1 MKPSTTKNNNFFPY
15 ILLFVQPIFM
25 ATNIIVARGGVEYVP
40 PISLAFWRWFF
51 VFLIL
56 LPFFYSEIY
65 KKRKFLKK
73 EFYKLFFLGLMG
85 CGVCGAFPFIAGM
98 STTMAN
104 MGIIYT
110 SSPVFIVILSVF
122 LFSEK
127 ISLNRIVGL
136 IICLIG
142 VITIITKGN
151 FNYLI
156 NFSFTTGDFW
166 MLGAAIGW
174 ALYSIYLLNWKS
186 KFSLM
191 GRFTLIAFFGFIS
204 LLPFYILEESLF
216 FDTKFNSTF
225 LAWVLFAAI
234 SPGIIAF
241 SLYTKVQRYL
251 GASLTGF
258 TLYLFAVYGAIFGI
272 ILFEEML
279 LPFHYYGGA
288 LVFAGVY
295 IARKIKTI

>member
-204 LLPFYILEESLF
+204 LLPFYILEESIF

>member
-1 MKPSTTKNNNFFPY
+1 MKPSTTKNNNLFPY

-40 PISLAFWRWFF
+40 PISLAFWRWLF

-56 LPFFYSEIY
+56 FPFFYSEIY
-65 KKRKFLKK
+65 KKRIFLKK

-110 SSPVFIVILSVF
+110 SSPVFIIILSVF
-122 LFSEK
+122 LFREK
-127 ISLNRIVGL
+127 IGANRIIGL
-136 IICLIG
+136 IICLVG

-151 FNYLI
+151 INYLI
-156 NFSFTTGDFW
+156 DFRFTSGDFW

-204 LLPFYILEESLF
+204 LFPFYMIEETLI
-216 FDTKFNSTF
+216 FDTKFNSIF

-272 ILFEEML
+272 ILFEELL

-295 IARKIKTI
+295 IARKIKTV

>member
-110 SSPVFIVILSVF
+110 SSPVFIIILSVF
-122 LFSEK
+122 LFREK
-127 ISLNRIVGL
+127 IGANRIIGL
-136 IICLIG
+136 IICLVG

-151 FNYLI
+151 INYLI
-156 NFSFTTGDFW
+156 DFRFTTGDFW
-166 MLGAAIGW
+166 MLGAAVGW

-204 LLPFYILEESLF
+204 LFPFYMIEEALI
-216 FDTKFNSTF
+216 FDTKFNLIF
-225 LAWVLFAAI
+225 IAWVLFAAI

-295 IARKIKTI
+295 IARKIKTV

>member
-110 SSPVFIVILSVF
+110 SSPVFIIILSVF
-122 LFSEK
+122 LFREK
-127 ISLNRIVGL
+127 IRANRIIGL
-136 IICLIG
+136 IICLVG

-151 FNYLI
+151 INYLI
-156 NFSFTTGDFW
+156 DFRFTSGDFW

-204 LLPFYILEESLF
+204 LFPFYILEESLF

>member
-73 EFYKLFFLGLMG
+73 EFNKLFFLGLMG

-110 SSPVFIVILSVF
+110 SSPVFIIILSVF

-204 LLPFYILEESLF
+204 LFPFYILEESLF

-288 LVFAGVY
+288 LVFTGVY

>member
-65 KKRKFLKK
+65 KKKKFLKK

-110 SSPVFIVILSVF
+110 SSPVFIIILSVF
-122 LFSEK
+122 LFREK
-127 ISLNRIVGL
+127 IGANRIIGL
-136 IICLIG
+136 IICLVG

-151 FNYLI
+151 INYLI
-156 NFSFTTGDFW
+156 DFRFTSGDFW

-204 LLPFYILEESLF
+204 LFPFYILEESLF

-279 LPFHYYGGA
+279 MPFHYYGGA

>member
-56 LPFFYSEIY
+56 LPFFYTEIY

-204 LLPFYILEESLF
+204 LLPFYILEESIF

>member
-1 MKPSTTKNNNFFPY
+1 MKPSTTKNNNLFPY

-40 PISLAFWRWFF
+40 PISLAFWRWLF

-56 LPFFYSEIY
+56 FPFFYSEIY
-65 KKRKFLKK
+65 KKRVFLKK
-73 EFYKLFFLGLMG
+73 EFFKLFFLGLMG

-110 SSPVFIVILSVF
+110 SSPVFIIILSVF
-122 LFSEK
+122 LFREK
-127 ISLNRIVGL
+127 IGANRIIGL
-136 IICLIG
+136 IICLVG

-151 FNYLI
+151 LNYLI
-156 NFSFTTGDFW
+156 DFRFTSGDFW

-191 GRFTLIAFFGFIS
+191 GRFTLIAFFGFIC
-204 LLPFYILEESLF
+204 LLPFYMIEEALI
-216 FDTKFNSTF
+216 FDTKFNLIF

-295 IARKIKTI
+295 IARKIKTV

>member
-1 MKPSTTKNNNFFPY
+1 MRPSTTRKNNFFPY
-15 ILLFVQPIFM
+15 LLLFVQPVFM

-51 VFLIL
+51 VFVIL
-56 LPFFYSEIY
+56 LPFFYAEIY
-65 KKRKFLKK
+65 KKKKYLKK
-73 EFYKLFFLGLMG
+73 EAFKLFFLGLMG

-110 SSPVFIVILSVF
+110 SSPVFIIILSVF
-122 LFSEK
+122 LFGEK
-127 ISLNRIVGL
+127 VGLNRIIGL
-136 IICLIG
+136 VICLVG
-142 VITIITKGN
+142 VITIISKGN
-151 FNYLI
+151 LNYLL
-156 NFSFTTGDFW
+156 NLSFISGDFW

-191 GRFTLIAFFGFIS
+191 GRFTLIAFFGFLS
-204 LLPFYILEESLF
+204 LLPFYLVEQTFIF
-216 FDTKFNSTF
+216 KTNFNLIF
-225 LAWVLFAAI
+225 LGWVLFAAV

-241 SLYTKVQRYL
+241 TLYTKVQRYL

-272 ILFEEML
+272 IIFEEML
-279 LPFHYYGGA
+279 MTFHYLGGA
-288 LVFAGVY
+288 LVFVGVY
-295 IARKIKTI
+295 LARQMSIR

>member
-1 MKPSTTKNNNFFPY
+1 
-15 ILLFVQPIFM
+15 
-25 ATNIIVARGGVEYVP
+25 
-40 PISLAFWRWFF
+40 
-51 VFLIL
+51 
-56 LPFFYSEIY
+56 
-65 KKRKFLKK
+65 
-73 EFYKLFFLGLMG
+73 MG

-204 LLPFYILEESLF
+204 LFPFYILEESLF

-241 SLYTKVQRYL
+241 SLYTYAQKYL
-251 GASLTGF
+251 GATTTGL
-258 TLYLFAVYGAIFGI
+258 TLYLFTVYGAFYGI
-272 ILFEEML
+272 VFFNENLEIY
-279 LPFHYYGGA
+279 HYVSTI
-288 LVFAGVY
+288 LVFLGIYLVKK
-295 IARKIKTI
+295 KIKNEKI